1 VCTELMGCSV
11 DGLPT
16 LDLALFAAGAFAAG
30 FVTGIAGFAFAV
42 VAAAV
47 WLHVLPPVEAAAL
60 IVVFGLIVQAG
71 RCGNCAPR
79 CSGRGCCR
87 S

>member
-1 VCTELMGCSV
+1 VCTELMGCAM

-16 LDLALFAAGAFAAG
+16 LDLALFAAGAFAAA

-60 IVVFGLIVQAG
+60 IVVFGRIVQGWSVWKLRAALQ
-71 RCGNCAPR
+71 C
-79 CSGRGCCR
+79 RGCCR